1 MEDMNKISRIN
12 LKNNSGTV
20 CSLECYYKENSKS
33 NPIRIGETGKFSLGF
48 EETLDLNGL
57 GIPEG
62 ALVTA
67 YANVRAGADS
77 YGDNWFTFSKDWEG
91 EACFEVSGTAFETKV
106 SLICVENTDFDAKI
120 EDMSAYR
127 LDDAVLSLDKLETEG
142 VYEKIKGLEYFSN
155 LGIEHVQGYTQ
166 YEKDGNLHLL
176 FTHNTVGHY
185 GYILHSINFSEDT
198 KSFRSPFGWR
208 HPAGI
213 QCLGQYLFVPCEEG
227 TEAKIFVYDVLRNM
241 TKVKVLRCSH
251 RAGCLGVTDFKR
263 GDDTYIL
270 LLVGDQQV
278 YYAYVAK
285 KCTLMKD
292 LNFEPFGKIDIG
304 SNRTKEDDDFFD
316 KEPVNCQGF
325 GLVTDKNE
333 EAHMLALM
341 THSCEDKVYML
352 KINIDIANKSI
363 SYNTETSTHL
373 INKGGI
379 VGDYG
384 SHFRWG
390 AGIRV
395 TPTKQLVILAT
406 SRNIIAGTKLDTTVW
421 CKSNKS

>member
-1 MEDMNKISRIN
+1 MNKISRIN
-12 LKNNSGTV
+12 LRNNSATS
-20 CSLECYYKENSKS
+20 CSLECYYKENSIGSPK
-33 NPIRIGETGKFSLGF
+33 RIGETGTFTLNFDK
-48 EETLDLNGL
+48 TLDLNGL

-62 ALVTA
+62 SLVTA
-67 YANVRAGADS
+67 YANVRAGNDS
-77 YGDNWFTFSKDWEG
+77 YGDNWFTFSKGWEG
-91 EACFEVSGTAFETKV
+91 EACFEVTGTAFKTNV
-106 SLICVENTDFDAKI
+106 SLVCVENTDFDAKI
-120 EDMSAYR
+120 EDIAAYR
-127 LDDAVLSLDKLETEG
+127 LDDAVLSLDNLETEG
-142 VYEKIKGLEYFSN
+142 VYEKINGLRYFSN

-166 YEKDGNLHLL
+166 YEKDGNLYLL
-176 FTHNTVGHY
+176 FTHHTVGQY
-185 GYILHSINFSEDT
+185 GYILQSINHSDDT
-198 KSFRSPFGWR
+198 KSFRTPFGWS

-227 TEAKIFVYDVLRNM
+227 SEARIFVYDVLRDM

-263 GDDTYIL
+263 DNETYVL

-292 LNFEPFGKIDIG
+292 LNFEPFGEIDLG
-304 SNRTKEDDDFFD
+304 ARTEDEDKFFD
-316 KEPVNCQGF
+316 KKSVNCQGF

-333 EAHMLALM
+333 ETHMLALM

-352 KINIDIANKSI
+352 KINIDFEKKSI
-363 SYNTETSTHL
+363 SYKTETSAHL

-390 AGIRV
+390 AGVRV
-395 TPTKQLVILAT
+395 TPAKQLVILAT
-406 SRNIIAGTKLDTTVW
+406 SRNIIAGTKLDTTSW
-421 CKSNKS
+421 YKPKKD

>member
-1 MEDMNKISRIN
+1 MENKISRIN
-12 LKNNSGTV
+12 LKNESWTT
-20 CSLECYYKENSKS
+20 CCLECYYKETPEA
-33 NPIRIGETGKFSLGF
+33 NPQRIGKTKKIYLKE
-48 EETLDLNGL
+48 EETLDLNNL
-57 GIPEG
+57 NISEG
-62 ALVTA
+62 TLVTA
-67 YANVRAGADS
+67 YANVESGKDS
-77 YGDNWFTFSKDWEG
+77 FGNEWFVFSKNWDG
-91 EACFEVSGTAFETKV
+91 EACFEVTGTAFKTEV
-106 SLICVENTDFDAKI
+106 SLVSVENTDFDTKI
-120 EDMSAYR
+120 EDMTAYR
-127 LDDAVLSLDKLETEG
+127 LDDAVLSLNKLKTEG
-142 VYEKIKGLEYFSN
+142 IYEKIKGLRYFSN

-176 FTHNTVGHY
+176 LTHHTVGHY
-185 GYILHSINFSEDT
+185 GYVLQSINFSEDT
-198 KSFRSPFGWR
+198 KSFRTPFGWS

-227 TEAKIFVYDVLRNM
+227 AEARIFVYDVLRNM
-241 TKVKVLRCSH
+241 AKVKVLRCSH

-263 GDDTYIL
+263 GDDTYVL

-285 KCTLMKD
+285 KCSWMKD
-292 LNFEPFGKIDIG
+292 LNFEPFGKIDLG
-304 SNRTKEDDDFFD
+304 ANRTEDEDKFFD
-316 KEPVNCQGF
+316 RKPVNCQGF

-333 EAHMLALM
+333 EVHMLALM

-352 KINIDIANKSI
+352 KINIDFGKKSI
-363 SYNTETSTHL
+363 SYETETSAHL

-395 TPTKQLVILAT
+395 TPQKKLVILAT
-406 SRNIIAGTKLDTTVW
+406 SRNIIAGTKLDTTSW
-421 CKSNKS
+421 YK